1 MQTYKFDPLTKEF
14 LYAEPAFLD
23 PMETK
28 QQGKNVYLL
37 PSNSTFTAPPDLKAG
52 YALCWNGKKWAYK
65 EDHRQKR
72 DNSGVIIEGSGTPYW
87 LAGDTWETPARYLT
101 APGPLPSG
109 AVTLRPEKSVDIVER
124 ERIEA
129 RIAELQAYL
138 NSTDWYV
145 IRYADTG
152 QAIPVDVRAD
162 RQEARAE
169 IDALREELTT
179 LA

>member
-1 MQTYKFDPLTKEF
+1 MLAYKYHPETKEF
-14 LYAEPAFLD
+14 LYSEQAFLD
-23 PMETK
+23 PLESK
-28 QQGKNVYLL
+28 AQGKDVWLK
-37 PSNSTFTAPPDLKAG
+37 PSCSTFSKPLTAKLG
-52 YALCWNGKKWAYK
+52 YAVCWNGSAWQYV

-72 DNSGVIIEGSGTPYW
+72 DKGGAIIEGTGTPYW
-87 LAGDTWETPARYLT
+87 LTDDTWETPARYMVEL
-101 APGPLPSG
+101 GPLPSG
-109 AVTLRPEKSVDIVER
+109 AVTVRPQKPAEQEER

-129 RIAELQAYL
+129 RIDELQAYL

-169 IDALREELTT
+169 IDALRLDLEKLR
-179 LA
+179 